1 MIPHCR
7 PRLSL
12 IVAVARNGVIGVDG
26 QLPWRLPEDLKRFKA
41 LTMGHTLVM
50 GRKTHESI
58 GRLLPGRRTIIV
70 SRNPACRVEG
80 ATVADSVEHAIT
92 AAAGES
98 EVFVVGGGEI
108 YALALPLADR
118 LLVTEVDLAPEGDAF
133 FPAVDS
139 TVWREIRRDDRVEE
153 GGVRYAFVDYERILT
168 GASDPGIA
176 PPGSG

>member
-1 MIPHCR
+1 MTPVR

-12 IVAVARNGVIGVDG
+12 IVAVASNGVIGVDG
-26 QLPWRLPEDLKRFKA
+26 QLPWRLPDDLKRFKA

-70 SRNPACRVEG
+70 SRNPAYRVEG
-80 ATVADSVEHAIT
+80 ATVVDSVEAAIQ
-92 AAAGES
+92 AAAGET

-108 YALALPLADR
+108 YALALPMADR

-133 FPAVDS
+133 FPAVDRAHWS
-139 TVWREIRRDDRVEE
+139 ETARESRMTDH
-153 GGVRYAFVDYERILT
+153 GVRYAFVDYQRADLQ
-168 GASDPGIA
+168 ASG
-176 PPGSG
+176 

>member
-1 MIPHCR
+1 MTAAR

-12 IVAVARNGVIGVDG
+12 VVAVARNGVIGVNG

-41 LTMGHTLVM
+41 LTLGHTLVM

-58 GRLLPGRRTIIV
+58 GRLLPGRRTIII
-70 SRNPACRVEG
+70 SRNPDYRVEG
-80 ATVADSVEHAIT
+80 ATVVPSVEAAIE
-92 AAAGES
+92 AAAGET

-133 FPAVDS
+133 FPPVHTTRWS
-139 TVWREIRRDDRVEE
+139 ETTREERITED
-153 GGVRYAFVDYERILT
+153 GIRYAFVDYARE
-168 GASDPGIA
+168 A
-176 PPGSG
+176 PQAPGSPLR

>member
-1 MIPHCR
+1 MTAAR

-12 IVAVARNGVIGVDG
+12 VVAVARNGVIGVNG

-41 LTMGHTLVM
+41 LTLGHTLVM

-70 SRNPACRVEG
+70 SRNPAYRIEG
-80 ATVADSVEHAIT
+80 ATVVPSVEAAI
-92 AAAGES
+92 AAATGES

-118 LLVTEVDLAPEGDAF
+118 LLVTEVDLVPEGDAF
-133 FPAVDS
+133 FPPVDRS
-139 TVWREIRRDDRVEE
+139 RWHEVGREARQTED
-153 GGVRYAFVDYERILT
+153 GVSYAFVDYERI
-168 GASDPGIA
+168 IA
-176 PPGSG
+176 PQGGG

>member
-1 MIPHCR
+1 MTAAR

-12 IVAVARNGVIGVDG
+12 IVAVARNGVIGVNG

-58 GRLLPGRRTIIV
+58 GRLLPGRRTIII
-70 SRNPACRVEG
+70 SRNPAYRVEG
-80 ATVADSVEHAIT
+80 AAVVPSVEAAI
-92 AAAGES
+92 AAATGES

-108 YALALPLADR
+108 YTLALPLADR

-133 FPAVDS
+133 FPPVDLNR
-139 TVWREIRRDDRVEE
+139 WREVGREARQTEE
-153 GGVRYAFVDYERILT
+153 GVRYAFADYERIVL
-168 GASDPGIA
+168 A
-176 PPGSG
+176 PSGTAA

>member
-1 MIPHCR
+1 MTAAR

-12 IVAVARNGVIGVDG
+12 VVAVARNGVIGVNG

-41 LTMGHTLVM
+41 LTLGHTLVM

-58 GRLLPGRRTIIV
+58 GRLLPGRRTVIV
-70 SRNPACRVEG
+70 SRNHAYRVEG
-80 ATVADSVEHAIT
+80 ATVVPSVEAAIE
-92 AAAGES
+92 AAAGET

-133 FPAVDS
+133 FPPVDRS
-139 TVWREIRRDDRVEE
+139 RWREVGREAMQTED
-153 GGVRYAFVDYERILT
+153 GVRYAFVDYELNR
-168 GASDPGIA
+168 
-176 PPGSG
+176 